1 MHMRALARTTVVRAQ
16 LHDLATVQDELSCFR
31 AWLEADRLS
40 RESNRIVGRESPRAR
55 PDPVSMAQG
64 TL

>member
-16 LHDLATVQDELSCFR
+16 LRDLATVQDELSCFR
-31 AWLEADRLS
+31 AWLEADRMS
-40 RESNRIVGRESPRAR
+40 RESNRTAGRESPRAH

-64 TL
+64 AL